1 MPWTMGFTDDG
12 RILRVLIEGR
22 LSASEAGEMTQ
33 KSVALAAQEQATRIM
48 LDCSKAQLDVPIL
61 DVYGL
66 PDLYASRG
74 VSRRVHAAVL
84 LPKDGYRREVYEFYE
99 DVCRNRGY
107 FVRLFEDED
116 EAWAWLREG

>member
-12 RILRVLIEGR
+12 RILRVLIEGK
-22 LSASEAGEMTQ
+22 LSASEVGEMTRE
-33 KSVALAAQEQATRIM
+33 SVGLASQEQATRIM

-61 DVYGL
+61 DVYRL

-74 VSRRVHAAVL
+74 ISHRVHAAVL

-107 FVRLFEDED
+107 FVQLFEDED
-116 EAWAWLREG
+116 EAWRWLRES

>member
-22 LSASEAGEMTQ
+22 VSATEAGEMTRE
-33 KSVALAAQEQATRIM
+33 SVGLAARERATRVM

-61 DVYGL
+61 DVYKL
-66 PDLYASRG
+66 PDLYASKG
-74 VSRRVHAAVL
+74 IPHQVHAAVL

-107 FVRLFEDED
+107 FVKLFEDEA
-116 EAWAWLREG
+116 EAWAWLRES